1 MRTTVSIDDHLLQAA
16 KSVARSRKATLG
28 QLVEAALR
36 RELAAPSP
44 ASPPE
49 IPVFTRGTGTR
60 PGVQLRSNRA
70 LAELL
75 DTDSQ

>member
-1 MRTTVSIDDHLLQAA
+1 MRTTVSIDDHILAAA
-16 KSVARSRKATLG
+16 KSVARSRGDTLG
-28 QLVEAALR
+28 QLVESALR

-49 IPVFTRGTGTR
+49 IPVFTSGTGAR
-60 PGVQLRSNRA
+60 PGVDLRSNRA

-75 DTDSQ
+75 DTDSP

>member
-1 MRTTVSIDDHLLQAA
+1 MRTTVSIDDHILAAA
-16 KSVARSRKATLG
+16 KSAARFRGATLG
-28 QLVEAALR
+28 QLVESALR
-36 RELAAPSP
+36 RELAAPIP

-49 IPVFTRGTGTR
+49 IPVFTNGAGARL
-60 PGVQLRSNRA
+60 GVDLRSNRA